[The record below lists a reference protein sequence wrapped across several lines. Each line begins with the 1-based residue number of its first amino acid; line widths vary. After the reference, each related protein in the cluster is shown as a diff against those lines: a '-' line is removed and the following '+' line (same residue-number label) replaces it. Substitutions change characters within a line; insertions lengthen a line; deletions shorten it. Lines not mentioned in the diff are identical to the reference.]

1 MVKIKWVELSLENK
15 YNKEWLNFYHFS
27 VYNPGIRRYNIE
39 SRVPA

>member
-1 MVKIKWVELSLENK
+1 MKNK
-15 YNKEWLNFYHFS
+15 KFSHTTYNKEWLNFSHFS